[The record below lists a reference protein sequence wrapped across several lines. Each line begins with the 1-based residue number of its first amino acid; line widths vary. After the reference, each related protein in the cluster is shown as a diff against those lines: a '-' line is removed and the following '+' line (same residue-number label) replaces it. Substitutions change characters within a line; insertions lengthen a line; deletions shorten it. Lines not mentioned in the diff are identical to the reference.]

1 MIELMSLVGITVIVV
16 AVVVIVHYEFLYFL
30 TVWNPQT
37 HFNARVRFIIRVVG
51 AMVAHTVEVWI
62 FALTYYLVLDIP
74 RWGALKGNFDGSLWD
89 CVYFSFI
96 TFTTVGYG
104 DIQPEGAIRHLVGFE
119 ALTGLLLVTWTAS
132 YLYVAMQQFWLQQ
145 K

>member
-1 MIELMSLVGITVIVV
+1 MVALVVT
-16 AVVVIVHYEFLYFL
+16 VHYEFLFFL
-30 TVWNPQT
+30 TTWKPKLNVQ
-37 HFNARVRFIIRVVG
+37 ARVRFLVRVVG
-51 AMVAHTVEVWI
+51 AMLAHTVEVWI
-62 FALTYYLVLDIP
+62 FAMSYFIVLGVP
-74 RWGALKGNFDGSLWD
+74 RWGSLKGSFDGTLWD

-132 YLYVAMQQFWLQQ
+132 FLYVAMQKFWME
-145 K
+145 KK

>member
-1 MIELMSLVGITVIVV
+1 MFELVSVIAIAVLVV
-16 AVVVIVHYEFLYFL
+16 ATVVMVHYEFLYFL

-37 HFNARVRFIIRVVG
+37 RFSPRVRFVFRVVG
-51 AMVAHTVEVWI
+51 ALVAHTVEVWI
-62 FALTYYLVLDIP
+62 FAVTYYLLLDVS

-89 CVYFSFI
+89 CVYFSFV

-104 DIQPEGAIRHLVGFE
+104 DIQPEGVIRHLVGFE
-119 ALTGLLLVTWTAS
+119 ALVGLLLVTWTAS
-132 YLYVAMQQFWLQQ
+132 FLYVAMQQFWVQR